1 MDISLNTLAAQE
13 ISLNKAQVGGDI
25 LQKTMEK
32 AEEARTNNQS
42 VERPEISRVNK
53 GEGRIID
60 TYA

>member
-42 VERPEISRVNK
+42 VERPEISRVTK